1 MKKFLI
7 ILFVNIVLY
16 SQNLSNI
23 STQRLAGQMIMIG
36 FNGKDIKEYNI
47 RKLGQ
52 EASLGKVGGIVF
64 RANNFTDIEQAKKL
78 VSRFKNIAIV
88 NPLFL
93 GIDYKDLDKNYD
105 FLYCKEPDF
114 INQNLNI
121 NDARLNYL
129 KSALNLKELGLN
141 LNLTLGVNTSITND
155 LLDKLS
161 IYAREYSDAFR
172 QSNILIAAKTFP
184 GDMNNSS
191 SFVKDYR
198 LSFLKP
204 FYDFTQTNK
213 VDMIM
218 VSNKIY
224 PILDKKPANMSK
236 KIINILKND
245 LSFNGVIVSD
255 DILGGDLDGVDFK
268 DRIIDSINAGVD
280 ILYFGLSRIKYGD
293 TASYVVDIISQAV
306 DDGKISRS
314 RLEESYIKITS
325 LKERI

>member
-1 MKKFLI
+1 MKKILI
-7 ILFVNIVLY
+7 ILFINIVLY

-64 RANNFTDIEQAKKL
+64 SANNFTNIEQAKKL

-93 GIDYKDLDKNYD
+93 GIDYSDMNSSNFSD
-105 FLYCKEPDF
+105 FYIPNFVDF
-114 INQNLNI
+114 NKNLNDIRTDYFDIAFGI
-121 NDARLNYL
+121 N
-129 KSALNLKELGLN
+129 ELGIN
-141 LNLTLGVNTSITND
+141 LNLTLNVNSSKEFN
-155 LLDKLS
+155 KMS
-161 IYAREYSDAFR
+161 IYAREYADIFR
-172 QSNILIAAKTFP
+172 KNNLLVSIKSFP
-184 GDMNNSS
+184 GDMNA
-191 SFVKDYR
+191 KDGVIGDYNFKNLR
-198 LSFLKP
+198 P
-204 FYDFTQTNK
+204 FYDFIQTNK
-213 VDMIM
+213 ADMIM

-236 KIINILKND
+236 KIINMLKND

-255 DILGGDLDGVDFK
+255 DILGGDLDGIDFK